1 MGAVFKLPFV
11 HARQWP
17 RELDELRT
25 HGYRLLA
32 LHLKGSVAHD
42 VAVPIGTASGSSRGN
57 VDGSAGGS
65 GHAAGIAPFAIMVGA
80 EYEGVSDDAAQRAH
94 ARVRIPM
101 SDAMAGSLDSLNV
114 NVAAAIVLE
123 RVFAANRQAHTAL
136 EDRKSAGDAAK
147 ELTG

>member
-1 MGAVFKLPFV
+1 
-11 HARQWP
+11 
-17 RELDELRT
+17 
-25 HGYRLLA
+25 
-32 LHLKGSVAHD
+32 
-42 VAVPIGTASGSSRGN
+42 
-57 VDGSAGGS
+57 
-65 GHAAGIAPFAIMVGA
+65 
-80 EYEGVSDDAAQRAH
+80 
-94 ARVRIPM
+94 M